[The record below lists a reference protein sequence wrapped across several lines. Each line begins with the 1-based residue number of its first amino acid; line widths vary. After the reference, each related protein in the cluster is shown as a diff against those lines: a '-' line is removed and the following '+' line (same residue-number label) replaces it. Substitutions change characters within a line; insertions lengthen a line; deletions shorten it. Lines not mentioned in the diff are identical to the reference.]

1 VVNGSAAVS
10 QTTCLQVGQLRAP
23 GAGGVE
29 SHEQDALARSACRME
44 ELRDFFPAK
53 NRRQATGLFRIGSL
67 RKAPGFAKSLD
78 VEEAQRRQVLS
89 YGIR

>member
-1 VVNGSAAVS
+1 
-10 QTTCLQVGQLRAP
+10 
-23 GAGGVE
+23 
-29 SHEQDALARSACRME
+29 ME

-53 NRRQATGLFRIGSL
+53 NRRQATGLFRIGSF
-67 RKAPGFAKSLD
+67 RNAPGFAKSPD